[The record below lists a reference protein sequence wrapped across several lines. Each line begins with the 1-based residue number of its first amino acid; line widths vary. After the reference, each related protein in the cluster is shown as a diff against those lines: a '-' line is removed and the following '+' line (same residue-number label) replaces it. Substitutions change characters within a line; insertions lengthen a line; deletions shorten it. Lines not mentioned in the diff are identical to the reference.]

1 MTFLSGTDY
10 FGVFRIH
17 DARTGEIPPVL
28 AEGEQGIY
36 LTPDVAEKLFG
47 EKYPQNKWI
56 HWGDSTRK
64 SPLTA
69 VIDPLQIR
77 SISQPGRWYS
87 KLLLN

>member
-36 LTPDVAEKLFG
+36 LTPDVAENCSVKSIRRTNGYIG
-47 EKYPQNKWI
+47 ETVPVNL
-56 HWGDSTRK
+56 R
-64 SPLTA
+64 
-69 VIDPLQIR
+69 
-77 SISQPGRWYS
+77 
-87 KLLLN
+87 

>member
-36 LTPDVAEKLFG
+36 LTPDVAENCSVKVSAEQMDTLG
-47 EKYPQNKWI
+47 RQYP
-56 HWGDSTRK
+56 
-64 SPLTA
+64 
-69 VIDPLQIR
+69 
-77 SISQPGRWYS
+77 
-87 KLLLN
+87 

>member
-47 EKYPQNKWI
+47 EKYTQNKWI

-64 SPLTA
+64 SPLKHRG
-69 VIDPLQIR
+69 VRLP
-77 SISQPGRWYS
+77 
-87 KLLLN
+87 KLCITTKKEWK